1 MRNAFYCE
9 GPAWLFKGQRF
20 CCENN
25 EASVSS
31 YVWHSALGIEIMTII
46 IKTMKVIIMQ
56 RNVMQHNDDNNNY
69 DDNYN

>member
-9 GPAWLFKGQRF
+9 GPAWLCKGQRF

-31 YVWHSALGIEIMTII
+31 YVWHSALGIEIMMTII
-46 IKTMKVIIMQ
+46 IK
-56 RNVMQHNDDNNNY
+56 NNEGNNNAT
-69 DDNYN
+69 